1 MFSKNKSEEETT
13 ATNGKPAKPAVPSI
27 ISEDLTITG
36 NLLSKG
42 EIQIDGRVEGDIDTE
57 TLLVG
62 ESAHINGD
70 VRAKRVRVYGRVNG
84 QITAQSVTLASTA
97 QVTGDIVHEDLS
109 IEKGAF
115 LEGHCQRI
123 TDKRVESIVRNT
135 DKAADASTSNVR
147 DVTPPVPSK
156 PQQSA
161 QNDAAPGHNKPSNGS
176 DKVASA

>member
-1 MFSKNKSEEETT
+1 MFSKNKSEETE
-13 ATNGKPAKPAVPSI
+13 ATDGKPAKPAVPSI

-70 VRAKRVRVYGRVNG
+70 VRAKRVHVYGHVNG

-97 QVTGDIVHEDLS
+97 HVKGDIVHEDLS

-123 TDKRVESIVRNT
+123 SDKRVESIVRT
-135 DKAADASTSNVR
+135 ADTATSNVR
-147 DVTPPVPSK
+147 DATPPVPSK
-156 PQQSA
+156 PQQA
-161 QNDAAPGHNKPSNGS
+161 TQNDASSGPSKPSNGS
-176 DKVASA
+176 EKVASA